1 MKIDEL
7 FRFQSIAQAT
17 SLQRDM
23 ASKVVPVDNSG
34 FKPRLMCGMDV
45 AYDGESAFVAA
56 VVWDAEQK
64 RFVEK
69 ASAEETA
76 NQKYIPS
83 FLGFREGPLLVSIA
97 RKLRLTPDVFFVDG
111 QGVAHPRRFG
121 LASHFGLAVEK
132 PTVGVAKSLLYG
144 KPQKESIVDPDGR
157 DIGRIISVDNGKK
170 FYVSVGHRISLETA
184 VRLTEDCTVNSH
196 PLPLRQAHLDSVRM
210 KGSPDL

>member
-1 MKIDEL
+1 M
-7 FRFQSIAQAT
+7 
-17 SLQRDM
+17 
-23 ASKVVPVDNSG
+23 VVALDDHG
-34 FKPRLMCGMDV
+34 FKPRLICGLDV

-64 RFVEK
+64 KFVEK
-69 ASAEETA
+69 AGEKEMAK
-76 NQKYIPS
+76 QDYIPG

-97 RKLRLTPDVFFVDG
+97 RKLQLTPDVFFVDG

-121 LASHFGLAVEK
+121 LASHFGLAVER

-144 KPQKESIVDPDGR
+144 KSQGESIVDPQGR
-157 DIGRIISVDNGKK
+157 DIGRIITVDSGKK

-184 VRLTEDCTVNSH
+184 VRLTGDSTVNNH

-210 KGSPDL
+210 KEGASL